1 MAGVKNSRMAV
12 FKEGIHDGIPISLG
26 YFVVSFTLGIPAA
39 AAGLTPLEGFV
50 TSLLNNASA
59 GEYAAFTVMAA
70 DAPYIEMAIM
80 TLVANAR
87 YMLMSCVISQ
97 RMAPETPLI
106 HRMGVGFDLTDEIFG
121 ITVARPGP
129 VDPFYNYVAMTA
141 AMPGWA
147 GGTALGILAGN
158 VLPENIV
165 SALSVALFGM
175 FLWVIV
181 TPARTDKAVGVLICM
196 SFLASLAASLAP
208 YISDLSGGTRTIL
221 LTVVLAAAAAVLK
234 PVEDDRGEDYGA

>member
-1 MAGVKNSRMAV
+1 M
-12 FKEGIHDGIPISLG
+12 
-26 YFVVSFTLGIPAA
+26 
-39 AAGLTPLEGFV
+39 

-129 VDPFYNYVAMTA
+129 VDPFYNYGAMTA

-147 GGTALGILAGN
+147 GGTALGILAG
-158 VLPENIV
+158 L
-165 SALSVALFGM
+165 
-175 FLWVIV
+175 
-181 TPARTDKAVGVLICM
+181 RTL
-196 SFLASLAASLAP
+196 
-208 YISDLSGGTRTIL
+208 
-221 LTVVLAAAAAVLK
+221 
-234 PVEDDRGEDYGA
+234 